1 MSRARTGLLALL
13 LPLLACDEPGTVTM
27 RSVEMRQ
34 VGGTIVLTGAL
45 EVADVAMQTRGGAN
59 IEMSPVAEEEEF
71 RAGAIDDG
79 PRPRAEHP
87 DRVDCGAC
95 TCDIVTW
102 TCDCTQCRALG
113 APAT

>member
-34 VGGTIVLTGAL
+34 VGGAIVPTGGL
-45 EVADVAMQTRGGAN
+45 EGARGARLARGGGGHGR
-59 IEMSPVAEEEEF
+59 SPVGEEEEF

-113 APAT
+113 TPAT